1 MFCTSSMNHLIR
13 THAPTHP
20 HTHTPTQ
27 PHELS
32 SAPIANAYVLRA
44 DFNRSDW
51 GAEYLDIKRGVRVT
65 KTSNPEMGW
74 TRAQLLDANETAN
87 KDRSVREC
95 WVPEEFSESIAEDA
109 SFDHYQIRSCAAS
122 EGFVGSSCRTPPT
135 PPARH

>member
-1 MFCTSSMNHLIR
+1 MNHLIR

-51 GAEYLDIKRGVRVT
+51 GAEYSDIKRGVRVT

-74 TRAQLLDANETAN
+74 TRTQLLDANETAN
-87 KDRSVREC
+87 KDRSVREG
-95 WVPEEFSESIAEDA
+95 WVPEELLESFA
-109 SFDHYQIRSCAAS
+109 SATFDLAYEA
-122 EGFVGSSCRTPPT
+122 
-135 PPARH
+135 